1 MAILGPNLENQQCKS
16 QNPVTQQLTQSACSP
31 KGARTLLIT
40 LIISVLYFDY
50 FLPEAEIMPVRVSL
64 KSFAAASFST
74 VRCIR

>member
-1 MAILGPNLENQQCKS
+1 MAILGPNRENQQHKS
-16 QNPVTQQLTQSACSP
+16 QNPITQQLTQSACSP

-50 FLPEAEIMPVRVSL
+50 FLPEAEIMPERVSL

>member
-1 MAILGPNLENQQCKS
+1 MAILGPNLDNQQCKS
-16 QNPVTQQLTQSACSP
+16 QNATTQQLTQSACSLC
-31 KGARTLLIT
+31 GARTLLMT

-50 FLPEAEIMPVRVSL
+50 FLPEAEIMQVRVSL

>member
-1 MAILGPNLENQQCKS
+1 MAILGPNLENQQRKS

-31 KGARTLLIT
+31 KGARTLLMT

-50 FLPEAEIMPVRVSL
+50 FLPEAEIMQVRVSL

>member
-16 QNPVTQQLTQSACSP
+16 QNPTTQQLTQSACSP
-31 KGARTLLIT
+31 TGARTLLMK

>member
-31 KGARTLLIT
+31 KGARTLLMT

-50 FLPEAEIMPVRVSL
+50 FLPEAEIMQVRVSL

>member
-31 KGARTLLIT
+31 KGARTLRMT
-40 LIISVLYFDY
+40 QIISGLYFDY
-50 FLPEAEIMPVRVSL
+50 FLPEAEIMPARVSL

>member
-1 MAILGPNLENQQCKS
+1 MAILGPNLENQQRKS

-31 KGARTLLIT
+31 QGARTLLMT

-50 FLPEAEIMPVRVSL
+50 FLPEAEIMQVRVSL

>member
-1 MAILGPNLENQQCKS
+1 MAILGPNLENQQRKS
-16 QNPVTQQLTQSACSP
+16 QNPVTQQLTQSACSLW
-31 KGARTLLIT
+31 GARTLLMT

-50 FLPEAEIMPVRVSL
+50 FLPEAEIMQVRVSL